1 MKSNS
6 AAANVVE
13 RVIIPHTAF
22 AEARERIEQCFAFS
36 AAKAEAEGLAIVG
49 ESGTGKTSVL
59 KSFQSNHLP
68 TRTRDGM
75 EVPILYASVP
85 PMPTVKSLAGV
96 MLASLNAPDSERGTE
111 NEKSRRLR
119 ILMRETGV
127 RMVMIDEF
135 QHFYDRGKRQI
146 MLHVAD
152 WLKVLIDETR
162 STLVVAGLPS
172 CRVVINE
179 NEQLARRFM
188 ASIQLPRF
196 SWTDPTQRGEFISIL
211 EEYHNQI
218 STTFDLPE
226 FHSDEMAFRFY
237 LATGGLMGY
246 LSKLLRTTLRDA
258 VDRNKRSI
266 TLNDLNVAHSR
277 SMWFDPSVQQQLAPF
292 ARGFQSEVSVDM
304 LTRAGRIGIVTE
316 ASAPLPRRVVARRK
330 PESINAALVSA

>member
-1 MKSNS
+1 MKTNNS
-6 AAANVVE
+6 ASIVE
-13 RVIIPHTAF
+13 RMVIPHTAF
-22 AEARERIEQCFAFS
+22 AEARRRIEQCFAFS
-36 AAKAEAEGLAIVG
+36 AAKAEAEGLLIVG

-59 KSFQSNHLP
+59 KSFQSNHMP
-68 TRTRDGM
+68 TRGRDGM
-75 EVPILYASVP
+75 EIPILYASVP

-96 MLASLNAPDSERGTE
+96 MLAALNAPDSERGTE

-119 ILMRETGV
+119 ILMKETGT

-196 SWTDPTQRGEFISIL
+196 SWTYPRQRGEFISIL
-211 EEYHNQI
+211 EEYHNQVAKDF
-218 STTFDLPE
+218 SLPE
-226 FHSDEMAFRFY
+226 LYSEEMAFRFF

-258 VDRNKRSI
+258 ADREKTSV
-266 TLNDLNVAHSR
+266 TLEDLNIAHAR
-277 SMWFDPSVQQQLAPF
+277 AMWFDATVQEQLRPF
-292 ARGFQSEVSVDM
+292 EKSFRPEATVDA
-304 LTRAGRIGIVTE
+304 LNFASRVGTVADLPEKPTRQRIGK
-316 ASAPLPRRVVARRK
+316 RK
-330 PESINAALVSA
+330 AESINAALVGA

>member
-1 MKSNS
+1 MKTNS
-6 AAANVVE
+6 AANIVE
-13 RVIIPHTAF
+13 RMVIPHTAF
-22 AEARERIEQCFAFS
+22 AEARQRIDQCFAFS

-59 KSFQSNHLP
+59 KSFQSNHMP
-68 TRTRDGM
+68 TRGREGM
-75 EVPILYASVP
+75 EIPILYASVP

-96 MLASLNAPDSERGTE
+96 MLAALNAPDCERGTE

-119 ILMRETGV
+119 ILMRETGT

-196 SWTDPTQRGEFISIL
+196 SWTDPRQRGEFISIL
-211 EEYHNQI
+211 EEYHTQI
-218 STTFDLPE
+218 GKDFNLPV
-226 FHSDEMAFRFY
+226 FHSDGMAFRFY
-237 LATGGLMGY
+237 LATGGLIGY
-246 LSKLLRTTLRDA
+246 LSKLLRTTLRNAADC
-258 VDRNKRSI
+258 RKTTI
-266 TLNDLNVAHSR
+266 TLEDLNTAHSQA
-277 SMWFDPSVQQQLAPF
+277 MWFDATAQEQLKPF
-292 ARGFQSEVSVDM
+292 AHGFQPSETVDA
-304 LTRAGRIGIVTE
+304 LNCAGRIGIVTDPPP
-316 ASAPLPRRVVARRK
+316 SPTRRQVGRRK
-330 PESINAALVSA
+330 AESINAALVAA

>member
-1 MKSNS
+1 MKTSN
-6 AAANVVE
+6 AANIIE
-13 RVIIPHTAF
+13 RMVIPHTAF
-22 AEARERIEQCFAFS
+22 AEARQRIEQCFAFS

-59 KSFQSNHLP
+59 KSFQSNHMP
-68 TRTRDGM
+68 TRSRDGM
-75 EVPILYASVP
+75 EIPILYASVP
-85 PMPTVKSLAGV
+85 PMPTVKNLAGV
-96 MLASLNAPDSERGTE
+96 MLAALNAPDCERGTE

-119 ILMRETGV
+119 ILMRETGT

-211 EEYHNQI
+211 EEYHTQI
-218 STTFDLPE
+218 AKDFRVPE
-226 FHSDEMAFRFY
+226 LHSEELAFRFY

-258 VDRNKRSI
+258 ADGKKTSI
-266 TLNDLNVAHSR
+266 TLEDLNIAHSR
-277 SMWFDPSVQQQLAPF
+277 AMWFDATAQDQFRPF
-292 ARGFQSEVSVDM
+292 ARSFTPAETVDV
-304 LTRAGRIGIVTE
+304 LSRASRIGAVTD
-316 ASAPLPRRVVARRK
+316 LPPMPTRRTVGRRK
-330 PESINAALVSA
+330 TESVNAALVA

>member
-1 MKSNS
+1 MTNNS
-6 AAANVVE
+6 AANIVE
-13 RVIIPHTAF
+13 RMVIPHTAF
-22 AEARERIEQCFAFS
+22 AEARQRIEQCFAFS

-59 KSFQSNHLP
+59 KSFLSHHMP
-68 TRTRDGM
+68 TRGQDGM
-75 EVPILYASVP
+75 QIPILYASVP

-96 MLASLNAPDSERGTE
+96 MLAALNVPDCEQGTE

-119 ILMRETGV
+119 ILMRETET

-196 SWTDPTQRGEFISIL
+196 SWTDPDQRGEFISIL
-211 EEYHNQI
+211 EEYHAQI
-218 STTFDLPE
+218 ARNFNLPVL
-226 FHSDEMAFRFY
+226 HSDEMAFRFY
-237 LATGGLMGY
+237 LATGGLIGY
-246 LSKLLRTTLRDA
+246 LSKLLRTTLRNAADCP
-258 VDRNKRSI
+258 KPTI
-266 TLNDLNVAHSR
+266 TLEDLNTAHSQA
-277 SMWFDPSVQQQLAPF
+277 MWFDATAKEQLRPF
-292 ARGFQSEVSVDM
+292 AHGFRPAETVEA
-304 LTRAGRIGIVTE
+304 LNCAGQIGTV
-316 ASAPLPRRVVARRK
+316 ADPPPSPRRRPVGRRK
-330 PESINAALVSA
+330 EESINAALVAA

>member
-1 MKSNS
+1 MKTNN
-6 AAANVVE
+6 AANIIE
-13 RVIIPHTAF
+13 RMVIPHTAF
-22 AEARERIEQCFAFS
+22 AEARQRIEQCFAFS

-59 KSFQSNHLP
+59 KSFLSNHTP
-68 TRTRDGM
+68 TRSRDGM
-75 EVPILYASVP
+75 DIPILYASVP

-96 MLASLNAPDSERGTE
+96 MLAALNAPDCERGTE

-119 ILMRETGV
+119 ILMKETGT

-196 SWTDPTQRGEFISIL
+196 SWTDPRRRGEFISIL
-211 EEYHNQI
+211 EEYHTQI
-218 STTFDLPE
+218 TKDFRVPE
-226 FHSDEMAFRFY
+226 LHSEELAFRFY

-258 VDRNKRSI
+258 ADGKKTSI
-266 TLNDLNVAHSR
+266 TLEDLNIAHSR
-277 SMWFDPSVQQQLAPF
+277 AMWFDATVQDQLRPF
-292 ARGFQSEVSVDM
+292 ARNFKPAETVDA
-304 LTRAGRIGIVTE
+304 LNRAGRIGTVTD
-316 ASAPLPRRVVARRK
+316 LPPMPTRRTVGRRK
-330 PESINAALVSA
+330 AESINAVLVA